1 MDIAY
6 QCMIPV
12 LQYFAKTTQSYGMA
26 IVLLT
31 VLVRVCV
38 WPLVASSTKNMQ
50 KMQKLSPMLKKI
62 QEKYKDEPEVLQKK
76 MMEFWSANKVNPAGG
91 CLPMLIQ
98 LPILFALFGTFNGP
112 PFGDKPVDVSVK
124 VVNAKDV
131 SLRKHDE
138 TSKSNSPYVSKDG
151 EVGKVVVFPGEST
164 VVEGDAVDFA
174 TRVVEGKVPSDF
186 KVKWT
191 VVQGAKEAPPAEATV
206 DENGHAT
213 FFKAG
218 DYKINAIV
226 DGVAKNDS
234 FLFITSLGKKATG
247 LDLLKPFNFDLL
259 FLIVS
264 FGATMYLSS
273 KLTMGAKQDPAE
285 MDEQQKVQADT
296 MKMMPLMMMVTFFM
310 IPLPAG
316 VYLYMTVSNL
326 FQTIQT
332 WLLMQQPAPDLI
344 DPDAPDAKPAPG
356 GPVPGT
362 IPPAAKKQG
371 SSKVVDIDL
380 TPKEDKNGK
389 TEDAGA
395 KININKDKL
404 TGETAGQTVEKGK
417 SKKKKKK

>member
-12 LQYFAKTTQSYGMA
+12 LQVFAKTTQSYGMA

-31 VLVRVCV
+31 VLVRIIV

-50 KMQKLSPMLKKI
+50 KMQKLSPMLKRI
-62 QEKYKDEPEVLQKK
+62 QEKYKDEPEVLQRK

-112 PFGDKPVDVSVK
+112 PFSDKPVDVSIK
-124 VVNAKDV
+124 VVDAKDV

-138 TSKSNSPYVSKDG
+138 TSKSNSPFVSRNG

-164 VVEGDAVDFA
+164 VVQGDSVDFA

-186 KVKWT
+186 KVKWN
-191 VVQGAKEAPPAEATV
+191 VIQGTKEAPPAEATV

-213 FFKAG
+213 FLKTG
-218 DYKINAIV
+218 DYKVNAIV

-234 FLFITSLGKKATG
+234 FLFINSLGKKATG
-247 LDLLKPFNFDLL
+247 LDLLKPINFDLL
-259 FLIVS
+259 FLILS
-264 FGATMYLSS
+264 FGGTMFVSS
-273 KLTMGAKQDPAE
+273 KLTMGPQKDPSE

-296 MKMMPLMMMVTFFM
+296 MKYMPVMMMATFFM

-344 DPDAPDAKPAPG
+344 DPDGPG
-356 GPVPGT
+356 NDSGPVAVGPIPGSFPG
-362 IPPAAKKQG
+362 IKKQSA
-371 SSKVVDIDL
+371 SSAKVVDIDV
-380 TPKEDKNGK
+380 TPKD
-389 TEDAGA
+389 TGA

-404 TGETAGQTVEKGK
+404 TGEPVGQTVEKGK